1 MRCYKRVYRIY
12 KLNLL
17 SWILA
22 IKSITSL
29 YIWSM
34 KKVSLFIL
42 LVSIILTEANSQ
54 TNTNIYGDKFSS
66 LDAKEFT
73 FNKSEFPENMDMPIK
88 IKGEILST
96 CPKKG
101 CWVKVDVNSEE
112 VFVTFKNYSFFVPKQ
127 GIQGKNIIINGD
139 IKIDTISIPQLK
151 HYAYDAG
158 KSEDII
164 SKITEP
170 KITKSIEAT
179 GVAIID

>member
-1 MRCYKRVYRIY
+1 MKI
-12 KLNLL
+12 KFLL
-17 SWILA
+17 SFFTLLTIFSCTQEIFVGYGEDINSDVKFYDA
-22 IKSITSL
+22 IGDNLDISN
-29 YIWSM
+29 
-34 KKVSLFIL
+34 VS
-42 LVSIILTEANSQ
+42 
-54 TNTNIYGDKFSS
+54 
-66 LDAKEFT
+66 
-73 FNKSEFPENMDMPIK
+73 
-88 IKGEILST
+88 GEILDV

-112 VFVTFKNYSFFVPKQ
+112 VFVTFKNYSFFVPKE
-127 GIQGKNIIINGD
+127 GIQGKKIIINGD

-164 SKITEP
+164 SKIKEP

>member
-1 MRCYKRVYRIY
+1 MKKTTLLICLIIPLISISQSLKNENNSELKFYGNEF
-12 KLNLL
+12 KLPEDDYFSNEKL
-17 SWILA
+17 SV
-22 IKSITSL
+22 SIT
-29 YIWSM
+29 
-34 KKVSLFIL
+34 KGKVI
-42 LVSIILTEANSQ
+42 
-54 TNTNIYGDKFSS
+54 SS
-66 LDAKEFT
+66 
-73 FNKSEFPENMDMPIK
+73 
-88 IKGEILST
+88 

-158 KSEDII
+158 KSEVII
-164 SKITEP
+164 SKIKEP